1 MDSIAKNNLLKN
13 IYDFVK
19 KNYAIFIMLL
29 YVVAVI
35 LFAIVKK
42 DNVYLAL
49 NDNMDSNIPIYK
61 MIRDNGLF
69 WKYDESIPFLGGVL
83 PRSQYKV
90 ELSLQSWIYMLMPTL
105 VAYYTVY
112 ILKIV
117 MSSIGFFALAIN

>member
-61 MIRDNGLF
+61 MIRD
-69 WKYDESIPFLGGVL
+69 K
-83 PRSQYKV
+83 
-90 ELSLQSWIYMLMPTL
+90 M
-105 VAYYTVY
+105 
-112 ILKIV
+112 
-117 MSSIGFFALAIN
+117 

>member
-1 MDSIAKNNLLKN
+1 
-13 IYDFVK
+13 
-19 KNYAIFIMLL
+19 
-29 YVVAVI
+29 
-35 LFAIVKK
+35 
-42 DNVYLAL
+42 
-49 NDNMDSNIPIYK
+49 

-105 VAYYTVY
+105 AAYYTVY

-117 MSSIGFFALAIN
+117 MSSIGFFALAINLEKYEKVKYCNKNIWELLLIGIWNARRLASYSIGICFLAMVDAINLSYIYDS